1 MKTTRQTMT
10 FWTNSL
16 LLGLTLLGQTYLT
29 YAGAANSDQAE
40 LIRPQFL
47 LAAPHAFAPA
57 VTRLA
62 AQTQVQI
69 LEQRGGWK
77 RVRTQGHEGWLRLL
91 ALRQARQ
98 SGSLGQS
105 FLSRNQPG
113 QPNTTRVTSVAG
125 IRSISQSDLPPDRAT
140 AHALILTI
148 ADYRNGILRLPG
160 VAYDADNAV
169 LMARALNVPGANI
182 TTLNN
187 AALTLAGLRTA
198 LDGLESRAQ
207 PNDEV
212 FLYFA
217 GHGIRQSAAQAG
229 APCCA
234 EALLSVDGA
243 ALPARELTERL
254 GRIAAK
260 VHRVVTFIDLAFTD
274 SALIDSALIDSSK
287 TGATLANTAS
297 DTLTRGLV
305 SLAQGSGKFNSV
317 VFSAAQTGEHTLD
330 DETRGGVASL
340 AWLDCL
346 AGAADDQDRSGGL
359 SAQEIQIC
367 AQTRIEP
374 AAPGQH
380 PQQLSL
386 SGNARLVLA
395 KPLSKSQATPETP
408 PDRIDSAAVLHD
420 IHANRDARRQV
431 RLTPDKPAYAVGK
444 DRIRFSLASSHPG
457 YVYLLMAGS
466 DGKQFDLLFPNKKDD
481 RNLIKANETWNL
493 PRPGWAFRAS
503 GPAGRDQ
510 LLVLVSDQ
518 PRDFSALG
526 LQPAGPFSSLVTSP
540 ISARNLQIVSGGDAQ
555 ALPTE
560 CLDHAEAAECS
571 NLYGADLIELIETE

>member
-1 MKTTRQTMT
+1 
-10 FWTNSL
+10 
-16 LLGLTLLGQTYLT
+16 
-29 YAGAANSDQAE
+29 
-40 LIRPQFL
+40 
-47 LAAPHAFAPA
+47 
-57 VTRLA
+57 V
-62 AQTQVQI
+62 
-69 LEQRGGWK
+69 
-77 RVRTQGHEGWLRLL
+77 
-91 ALRQARQ
+91 
-98 SGSLGQS
+98 
-105 FLSRNQPG
+105 
-113 QPNTTRVTSVAG
+113 
-125 IRSISQSDLPPDRAT
+125 PD
-140 AHALILTI
+140 
-148 ADYRNGILRLPG
+148 
-160 VAYDADNAV
+160 
-169 LMARALNVPGANI
+169 ANI
-182 TTLNN
+182 TALND

-274 SALIDSALIDSSK
+274 SALIDSSK
-287 TGATLANTAS
+287 TGAALANTAS

-317 VFSAAQTGEHTLD
+317 VFSAAQTGEPPLD
-330 DETRGGVASL
+330 DTARGSIASL

-346 AGAADDQDRSGGL
+346 AGAADDLDRSGGL
-359 SAQEIQIC
+359 SAQEIQTC

-380 PQQLSL
+380 PLHLSL

-395 KPLSKSQATPETP
+395 KPLSKSQATPETQ
-408 PDRIDSAAVLHD
+408 PDRIDAAAVLHD

-431 RLTPDKPAYAVGK
+431 RLTPDKPTYAVGK

-481 RNLIKANETWNL
+481 RNLIQANETWNL
-493 PRPGWAFRAS
+493 PRPGWAFRAN
-503 GPAGRDQ
+503 GPTGVDQ

-518 PRDFSALG
+518 ARDFSALG
-526 LQPAGPFSSLVTSP
+526 LEPAGPFSSLVTSP

-560 CLDHAEAAECS
+560 CLAHSKDDACS
-571 NLYGADLIELIETE
+571 SLYGADLIELVEFE